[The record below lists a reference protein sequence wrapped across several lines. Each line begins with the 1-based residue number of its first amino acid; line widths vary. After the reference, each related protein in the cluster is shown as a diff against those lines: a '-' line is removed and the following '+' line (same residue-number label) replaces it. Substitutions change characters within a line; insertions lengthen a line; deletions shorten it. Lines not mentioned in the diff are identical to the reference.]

1 MKTNITKA
9 LEMQATIKE
18 KHGNDVLTLF
28 RTADWYEL
36 YGKDALALY
45 VCSDITAQNANDANF
60 GYIKQIQNKIEVMTE
75 RVRFKFSR
83 LDEFLPK
90 IIRAG
95 HRVCIMDAPVEYT
108 TTTHVKR

>member
-1 MKTNITKA
+1 MKTNVKKA
-9 LEMQATIKE
+9 LKMQETIKE
-18 KHGNDVLTLF
+18 KYGNGCVALF

-36 YGKDALALY
+36 YGKDALAFY
-45 VCSDITAQNANDANF
+45 VCCDITAQNSNDANF

-83 LDEFLPK
+83 LDEFLPQ

-95 HRVCIMDAPVEYT
+95 HRVCIVDAPVEYT
-108 TTTHVKR
+108 TTNAR

>member
-45 VCSDITAQNANDANF
+45 KAEGETFKNADDVRF
-60 GYIKQIQNKIEVMTE
+60 EYVKYKQDKIEAITE
-75 RVRFKFSR
+75 MARFKFSQ
-83 LDEFLPK
+83 LDQVLPK

-95 HRVCIMDAPVEYT
+95 HRVCIADAPMQ
-108 TTTHVKR
+108 